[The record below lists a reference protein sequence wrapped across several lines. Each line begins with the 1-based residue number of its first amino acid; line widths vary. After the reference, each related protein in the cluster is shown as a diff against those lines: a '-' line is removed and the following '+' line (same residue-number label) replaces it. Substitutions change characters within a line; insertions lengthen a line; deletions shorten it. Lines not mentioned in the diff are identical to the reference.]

1 MNSIAVQIL
10 GAVSLMVCLSCA
22 STSSS
27 TGLPEHFLTGKD
39 PRFPNDRY
47 ITGVGQGH
55 DVSQAR
61 LTALADI
68 GAQIQSKI
76 ESTLVSH
83 EEAIAGPRGGATVSQ
98 VSNAVRQ
105 RSTFDHR
112 GVATIADTVVK
123 DDVVHVLAVLDRAAA
138 AASFRHDDARVRD
151 SLRRALADFQVAL
164 SRLDLRGAARLA
176 KQICPIASELAAALV
191 LIESISGVA
200 APADEWADLSKAA
213 QVDADLRAMRAQA
226 SIEFCLA
233 PAPDFPE
240 ASQLVQALMGQ
251 TAARGVA
258 ALPCGKVKGKATLR
272 VEGSISA
279 VFSTEAMLGN
289 AVFCRPAVDLHVVQV
304 STGAEVISAPLGGD
318 PARAAG
324 RDREAATRAALK
336 KLTALAAPKLSEVL
350 GED

>member
-1 MNSIAVQIL
+1 MNSIAVPLL
-10 GAVSLMVCLSCA
+10 GAVMCLSCA
-22 STSSS
+22 STS
-27 TGLPEHFLTGKD
+27 TALPEHFLTGKD
-39 PRFPNDRY
+39 VHFPHERY

-83 EEAIAGPRGGATVSQ
+83 EQAMSGPGGGGSASHVSHDI
-98 VSNAVRQ
+98 RQ
-105 RSTFDHR
+105 RATFDHR
-112 GVATIADTVVK
+112 GVATIEDTVVK
-123 DDVVHVLAVLDRAAA
+123 DDTVHAFAVLDRAAA
-138 AASFRHDDARVRD
+138 AACFRRDSARVRD
-151 SLRRALADFQVAL
+151 SLRRALVDFGLAQ
-164 SRLDLRGAARLA
+164 SQLDLRGAARLA
-176 KQICPIASELAAALV
+176 RQIRPAVGELAAALV
-191 LIESISGVA
+191 MIESISGVA

-213 QVDADLRAMRAQA
+213 QVDADLRGMRGQA
-226 SIEFCLA
+226 SVEFCLS

-251 TAARGVA
+251 AAARGVA
-258 ALPCGKVKGKATLR
+258 ALPCGKAQGKATLR

-279 VFSTEAMLGN
+279 VFSTEPMLGD
-289 AVFCRPAVDLHVVQV
+289 AVFCRPSVDLHVVQV
-304 STGAEVISAPLGGD
+304 SSGAEVLSAPLGGD

-324 RDREAATRAALK
+324 RDREAATRSAVK
-336 KLTALAAPKLSEVL
+336 KLAALAAPKLSDVL